1 MRELNSPISDKRT
14 RRKKS
19 GKSWREYILSGCVF
33 LLFFICWEIFVPSSM
48 NNSLPKPHVIGEALV
63 QYWPNLSKQMMYTAA
78 EALMGFALG
87 NLIAVI
93 LAATFVY
100 SQSMADTVYPL
111 AVILKSIPL
120 VALTPFVVIFFGQ
133 GMLSK
138 VVIAALICFFPT
150 LVNMVQGL
158 ASVDIQALELM
169 HTLNANG
176 RQMFWKMRFPYS
188 LPYLFTSFKITSS
201 AAVLGAIIGEWM
213 GAWRGLGAVII
224 QAMYNMRGAQLW
236 SAMAMAT
243 VLSILAYTLTV
254 LAERWIIPWH
264 SSVKSIEL
272 SE

>member
-1 MRELNSPISDKRT
+1 MAELLTQISDKEK
-14 RRKKS
+14 RREKS
-19 GKSWREYILSGCVF
+19 KKSWRDYILSGCLF
-33 LLFFICWEIFVPSSM
+33 LSFLACWEFLVPDSM
-48 NNSLPKPHVIGEALV
+48 RNALPKPHVIGEAMV
-63 QYWPNLSKQMMYTAA
+63 QYWPNLSKQMMYTAS

-93 LAATFVY
+93 MAATFVY

-138 VVIAALICFFPT
+138 VVIAAILCFFPT

-158 ASVDIQALELM
+158 TAIDIQALELM

-243 VLSILAYTLTV
+243 ALSIVAYVLTV
-254 LAERWIIPWH
+254 LAERMIIPWH
-264 SSVKSIEL
+264 SSLTSIEL
-272 SE
+272 TE